1 MTVASSPVAQS
12 KVRSTPKVRALP
24 KDQPLAKARSPK
36 GLLSL
41 VYLGEGIFAVH
52 SIKYSKKGNTEAVYP
67 IYANGLICPCPAIVH
82 ARERTGICKHLR
94 LVCDY
99 LAGGPDSLELF

>member
-1 MTVASSPVAQS
+1 MTLAASPVAKS
-12 KVRSTPKVRALP
+12 KVRATSKALP
-24 KDQPLAKARSPK
+24 KDPSAPKAPK
-36 GLLSL
+36 GLLTL
-41 VYLGEGIFAVH
+41 VYQGEGIFNVH
-52 SIKYSKKGNTEAVYP
+52 SIKYSKKGNTEAIYP

-99 LAGGPDSLELF
+99 LAGGPDSLEFF

>member
-1 MTVASSPVAQS
+1 MTVTSLPVV
-12 KVRSTPKVRALP
+12 KP
-24 KDQPLAKARSPK
+24 KARPTPK

-52 SIKYSKKGNTEAVYP
+52 SLKYSKKGTTEAVYP
-67 IYANGLICPCPAIVH
+67 VYANGLICPCPAIVH
-82 ARERTGICKHLR
+82 GRERTGICKHLR

-99 LAGGPDSLELF
+99 LAGGPDSLEFF

>member
-1 MTVASSPVAQS
+1 MTVVGSSVAKS
-12 KVRSTPKVRALP
+12 KVRATPKARALP
-24 KDQPLAKARSPK
+24 KDPTAPKAPK
-36 GLLSL
+36 GLLTL
-41 VYLGEGIFAVH
+41 VYQGEGIFAVH
-52 SIKYSKKGNTEAVYP
+52 SIKYSKKGNTEAIYP